1 MKGSRQ
7 MAVIAPFMGLT
18 YDFYK
23 MRDFSHLVAPPYDV
37 ISEAE
42 QDALYK
48 ADPKN
53 VIRLILGKKKT
64 GDSDWDNRYTRA
76 ADYLRRWE
84 SDGTLIRADHASL
97 YVTSITYDL
106 GDGSPHRTRWGFIA
120 LVRLEEEDSKVI
132 LPHERTFSAHKEDRL
147 KLMRA
152 CNAHFSQIFGLYED
166 REQITSGAFQR
177 AIDFPPHLSFELDD
191 GTRHRMW
198 ILQSRSLAA
207 TVSHAMR
214 EKTIFIADG
223 HHRYE
228 TSRNFRNILRAR
240 YGQKP
245 ENRAYEFVM
254 MYLTNIHEEGLTI
267 LPSHRMIKKV
277 PGFQL
282 DPFLQTVARW
292 FHVETLSLNNLDLKA
307 QCEVIKDRL
316 RTSGE
321 WTTALVFQCRQSDQ
335 YYFLTLRPGASEDM
349 GQDLH
354 PALRKL
360 DVMVLSRLLLQKSL
374 GFSRDEL
381 DNEEN
386 FHYQSSLSDAISS
399 VKSGQYEINFILNP
413 TKIEHVQEI
422 ASHSLVMPRK
432 STYFYPKVLTGLVFN
447 KIDPHELIKVP

>member
-1 MKGSRQ
+1 
-7 MAVIAPFMGLT
+7 MALIAPFLGLT
-18 YDFYK
+18 YNFYK
-23 MRDFSHLVAPPYDV
+23 MRDLSLLVAPPYDV
-37 ISEAE
+37 ISEAQ

-53 VIRLILGKKKT
+53 VVRLILGKKKT

-76 ADYLRRWE
+76 ADYFRRWE

-97 YVTSITYDL
+97 YVTSLTYDL
-106 GDGSPHRTRWGFIA
+106 GDGSPPKTRWGFIS
-120 LVRLEEEDSKVI
+120 LVRIEEEDSKII

-152 CNAHFSQIFGLYED
+152 CSAHFSQIFGLYED

-191 GTRHRMW
+191 GTSHRMW

-207 TVSHAMR
+207 TVAQAMR

-228 TSRNFRNILRAR
+228 TSHLRNILRAR
-240 YGQKP
+240 YGQRP
-245 ENRAYEFVM
+245 ENRAHEFVM

-282 DPFLQTVARW
+282 APFLETVARW
-292 FHVETLSLNNLDLKA
+292 FHVEPLSLKDMSLQA
-307 QCEVIKDRL
+307 QCEFLKERL
-316 RTSGE
+316 RTSGQ
-321 WTTALVFQCRQSDQ
+321 WTTALVFQCRESDLH
-335 YYFLTLRPGASEDM
+335 YLLTLKPGASQDLGE
-349 GQDLH
+349 DLH
-354 PALRKL
+354 PSLRKL
-360 DVMVLSRLLLQKSL
+360 DVMVLSRLLLQRSL
-374 GFSRDEL
+374 GFSREEL
-381 DNEEN
+381 DNEEI
-386 FHYQSSLSDAISS
+386 FHYQSSLPEAISS
-399 VKSGQYEINFILNP
+399 VKSGKYEITFILNP

-447 KIDPHELIKVP
+447 KIDPHELIPVP